1 MIELGRVSEKTNGD
15 LLGLVIDSLLMLLLQ
30 WEK

>member
-15 LLGLVIDSLLMLLLQ
+15 FLGVVLDSLLLLLLQ

>member
-15 LLGLVIDSLLMLLLQ
+15 ILGMVLDSLLLLLLQ
-30 WEK
+30 WEA